1 MRVSSILSNK
11 GSTVA
16 TTAPITPLAEAVNEL
31 RLRGVGALVVSTDG
45 THIEGLLAERDVVRR
60 LAERGDAIM
69 GEPVAAAMTVEVVT
83 CSPDDDLE
91 RLARTMTESR
101 QRHLPVVVDG
111 QLVGI
116 ISIGDVVK
124 ARLEQLE
131 EESRLMHEYISTGR

>member
-1 MRVSSILSNK
+1 MRVSSILSSK

-16 TTAPITPLAEAVNEL
+16 TTAPSASLAEAVNEL

-45 THIEGLLAERDVVRR
+45 RGIEGILSERDIVRR
-60 LAERGDAIM
+60 LAERGESILH
-69 GEPVAAAMTVEVVT
+69 EPVSAAMTTEVVT
-83 CSPDDDLE
+83 CQPDDDLE
-91 RLARTMTESR
+91 RLARRMTETR
-101 QRHLPVVVDG
+101 CRHLPVIVDQ

-131 EESRLMHEYISTGR
+131 EETRQMQEYITTGR

>member
-16 TTAPITPLAEAVNEL
+16 TTAPTTALAEAVNEL
-31 RLRGVGALVVSTDG
+31 RVRGVGALVVSTDG
-45 THIEGLLAERDVVRR
+45 VRIEGLLAERDVVRR

-69 GEPVAAAMTVEVVT
+69 GEPVSAAMSLEVVT
-83 CSPDDDLE
+83 CEPDDDLE

-111 QLVGI
+111 RLVGI
-116 ISIGDVVK
+116 VSIGDVVK
-124 ARLEQLE
+124 ARLQQLE
-131 EESRLMHEYISTGR
+131 EESRLMHEYITTGR